1 MTDQG
6 QVAQVQVAI
15 VDDEEDMRMSIS
27 QFMSLSGF
35 RPIVFDS
42 AQAALAGLSAD
53 YEGVVVSD
61 IRMPGMDGMELLRRL
76 HAMDAGLPVIMIT
89 GHGDVQMAVEAMR
102 IGAYDFIEKP
112 FDPDRLA
119 DLVRRAGH
127 ARGLTL
133 DNRTLRRELADGTVL
148 LKKLIGTSP
157 IMVRLR
163 EDILDLAQAD
173 NPVLIRGETGTG
185 KSIVAHAL
193 HACGPKQGKPFITID
208 CAGLSDEEL
217 SARLFGDPTPAG
229 HEAVFRQ
236 GRGGTVCL
244 ENIDGMSRGM
254 QTSLL
259 AALTRQEE
267 TAANDQPAFRVI
279 STVGV
284 AENEPD
290 PVQENLMPELY
301 FRLSGL
307 QMLVPPLR
315 DRGEDILTLF
325 NKYAL
330 RFAEEYGC
338 ASPELTASD
347 AAILLRA
354 RWPGNV
360 RQVINLAE
368 RIVLQNRR
376 GDEEVSE
383 LLNQATGET
392 KEETTRDRPLKEH
405 VEAFEKM
412 LIENA
417 LRRHRGSITNVME
430 ELSLPR
436 RTLNEKMAKYALSRS
451 EFT

>member
-1 MTDQG
+1 MTD
-6 QVAQVQVAI
+6 AVQVAI
-15 VDDEEDMRMSIS
+15 VDDEEDMRLSIS

-35 RPIVFDS
+35 QPIVFDS
-42 AQAALAGLSAD
+42 AQAALAGLTQD
-53 YEGVVVSD
+53 YEGVIVSD

-127 ARGLTL
+127 TRRLTL

-173 NPVLIRGETGTG
+173 NPVLVKGETGTG

-217 SARLFGDPTPAG
+217 SARLFGDPSPSG

-244 ENIDGMSRGM
+244 ENVDGMSPPM
-254 QTSLL
+254 QAALL

-279 STVGV
+279 STVSV
-284 AENEPD
+284 ADNEAD
-290 PVQENLMPELY
+290 PTQENLMPELY

-325 NKYAL
+325 NKYAQ
-330 RFAEEYGC
+330 RFADEYGC
-338 ASPELTASD
+338 DTPELAASD

-360 RQVINLAE
+360 RQIINLAE

-376 GDEEVSE
+376 GEEEVSA
-383 LLNQATGET
+383 LLNQATGDV
-392 KEETTRDRPLKEH
+392 KEEAANDRPLKEH